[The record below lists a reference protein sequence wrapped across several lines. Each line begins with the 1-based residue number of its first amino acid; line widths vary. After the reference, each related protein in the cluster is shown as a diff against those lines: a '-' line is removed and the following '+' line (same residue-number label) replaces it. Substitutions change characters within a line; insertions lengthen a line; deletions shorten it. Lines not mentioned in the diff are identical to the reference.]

1 MKDRKYYAEEFIDI
15 YEKQTGLKWDTNN
28 FMQVKG
34 DLNNPNNSFNPLIII
49 GTVKTPNKGGTDFI
63 GYTMTVEKGGYNF
76 STSTTWHRDSDG
88 RVNGIFDTNE

>member
-34 DLNNPNNSFNPLIII
+34 DPNNPFNNFNPLIVI
-49 GTVKTPNKGGTDFI
+49 GSVKTPTPEGIEFV
-63 GYTMTVEKGGYNF
+63 GYTMIVEKGGYKF
-76 STSTTWHRDSDG
+76 SESSKWIQDSDG
-88 RVNGIFDTNE
+88 RVNGVFDTTK